1 MRPTSGADWTSLKTA
16 IASQPNIP
24 LYTMRYGLPPLYRKL
39 WETLTLP
46 GLKTGDS
53 FLLQPG
59 MLVDRSY
66 SPSTGVLR
74 LQVSLGDGCCLY
86 CEHSAQLGFRKTE
99 SRAYHGGNGRAS
111 SPSPYI
117 PVLNDG
123 ALRRHLVI
131 PRKEVPSMVPLLVVW
146 CSSPAGSEVAVDWVR
161 KDRR

>member
-1 MRPTSGADWTSLKTA
+1 VIQENGFAHATEILQRVREA
-16 IASQPNIP
+16 
-24 LYTMRYGLPPLYRKL
+24 GLTFTEVPI
-39 WETLTLP
+39 TLTLP

-59 MLVDRSY
+59 MLVAQSY

-99 SRAYHGGNGRAS
+99 RRGCHGGNGRAS

-123 ALRRHLVI
+123 ALRRHLVTYSEYSQVKGQKI
-131 PRKEVPSMVPLLVVW
+131 S
-146 CSSPAGSEVAVDWVR
+146 GSLSILFDLIVA
-161 KDRR
+161 KLTK